1 MSWLSKGKL
10 RLPNDLRPEWVS
22 DLHKLLK
29 KAFPTIHDSLLMSA
43 SEIKSVVNA
52 TADAEAATVMSE
64 VKSSVNHVQTPL
76 KEKPESYD
84 LIFIGAGCSVMQWL
98 YAWKQHRTAQAGNE
112 QPRILLI
119 DKSENHAQRTWCFWE
134 NKPHLFDS
142 LVSYRWSKLRFMSHQ
157 GGREASI
164 APYSYQH
171 IAGNDFFEQTT
182 AELDELPGIT
192 RLRAEVKHTRQNSGS
207 TQVYT
212 DEGVF
217 SANEVYSSVPDM
229 QKIRAFSSKQD
240 DGFPGL
246 WQHFRGWYIE
256 TTRDAF
262 NPETATLMDFRT
274 LQQGGAV
281 FFYVLPF
288 SKRKALVECTVFGPE
303 IWTEAE
309 YDARLH
315 SYIKAHLLENMSYS
329 VYDTEQGRIP
339 MSMADMRQFSY
350 EGSTPL
356 GTAAGMVKPSTGY
369 MFKRSMLATANAFTH
384 FTGKPVPRWSSPD
397 RFAFYDS
404 LLLGIIKDEPWQV
417 ARIMHELFMRN
428 DFRQVFR
435 FLDEQSTA
443 AEDARMF
450 SKLPYTPFLKQ
461 LLKQQTTR
469 FSS

>member
-1 MSWLSKGKL
+1 MSV
-10 RLPNDLRPEWVS
+10 P
-22 DLHKLLK
+22 
-29 KAFPTIHDSLLMSA
+29 A
-43 SEIKSVVNA
+43 SETKRVDYPAVDAGAAPDVPAAYADGKQVRSVPY
-52 TADAEAATVMSE
+52 AEAG
-64 VKSSVNHVQTPL
+64 
-76 KEKPESYD
+76 SYD

-98 YAWKQHRTAQAGNE
+98 YAWKQHRIAQAE
-112 QPRILLI
+112 TAEPRILLI
-119 DKSENHAQRTWCFWE
+119 DKSESRAQRTWCFWE

-157 GGREASI
+157 GGRVASI

-171 IAGNDFFEQTT
+171 IAGRDFFEQTA

-192 RLRAEVKHTRQNSGS
+192 RLNAEVQYTRESAGS
-207 TQVYT
+207 TRVHT

-229 QKIRAFSSKQD
+229 QKIKAFAKQQD

-256 TTRDAF
+256 TPQDAF

-274 LQQGGAV
+274 LQRGGAV

-303 IWTEAE
+303 IWDEAM
-309 YDARLH
+309 YDDRLH
-315 SYIKAHLLENMSYS
+315 TYIKAHLLEDQSYA

-339 MSMADMRQFSY
+339 MSMADMCQFSY
-350 EGSTPL
+350 EGTSPL

-369 MFKRSMLATANAFTH
+369 MFKRSMLATAEAFTH
-384 FTGKPVPRWSSPD
+384 SAETPSPRWSSPD
-397 RFAFYDS
+397 RFAFYDR
-404 LLLGIIKDEPWQV
+404 LLLGIIKDEPEQV

-435 FLDEQSTA
+435 FLDEQSTLA
-443 AEDARMF
+443 DDARMF

-461 LLKQQTTR
+461 LFKQQIPR
-469 FSS
+469 FST

>member
-1 MSWLSKGKL
+1 
-10 RLPNDLRPEWVS
+10 
-22 DLHKLLK
+22 
-29 KAFPTIHDSLLMSA
+29 MSA
-43 SEIKSVVNA
+43 SASEMKSVVNA
-52 TADAEAATVMSE
+52 PADAEATQLVPGIQSGASYVQPDLRNKPAT
-64 VKSSVNHVQTPL
+64 
-76 KEKPESYD
+76 YD

-98 YAWKQHRTAQAGNE
+98 YAWKQHRTALAGNQE
-112 QPRILLI
+112 PQVLLI
-119 DKSENHAQRTWCFWE
+119 DKSESHAQRTWCFWE

-157 GGREASI
+157 GGRVASI

-171 IAGNDFFEQTT
+171 IAGKDFFDKTS
-182 AELDELPGIT
+182 AELDDLPGIT
-192 RLRAEVKHTRQNSGS
+192 RLQAEVKYTRKSSGA
-207 TQVYT
+207 TEVLT

-229 QKIRAFSSKQD
+229 QKVKAYSSQQD

-256 TTRDAF
+256 TTHDAF
-262 NPETATLMDFRT
+262 NPETATLMDFRM
-274 LQQGGAV
+274 LQQGAAV

-288 SKRKALVECTVFGPE
+288 STRKALVECTVFGPD
-303 IWTEAE
+303 IWTEKA
-309 YDARLH
+309 YDDRLH
-315 SYIKAHLLENMSYS
+315 SYIRAHLLEGQPYT
-329 VYDTEQGRIP
+329 VYDTEQGSIP

-350 EGSTPL
+350 DGTTPL

-369 MFKRSMLATANAFTH
+369 MFKRSMLATATAFTH
-384 FTGKPVPRWSSPD
+384 MIQSPVPHWSSPD
-397 RFAFYDS
+397 RFAFYDR
-404 LLLGIIKDEPWQV
+404 LLLGIIKDEPEQV

-435 FLDEQSTA
+435 FLDEESTA

-461 LLKQQTTR
+461 LLKQQITR